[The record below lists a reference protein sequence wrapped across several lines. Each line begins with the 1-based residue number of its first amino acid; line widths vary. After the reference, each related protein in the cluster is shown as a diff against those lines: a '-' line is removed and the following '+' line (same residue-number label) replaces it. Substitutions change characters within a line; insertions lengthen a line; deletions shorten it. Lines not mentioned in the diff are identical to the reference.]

1 MPVQTKICGLTDAD
15 AVIAAAGAG
24 AWRMGLVFFP
34 SSPRNIAPADAFAL
48 AGIAPITMERVAV
61 FVDPSD
67 DLLDAIMDRIPI
79 NAVQLHGN
87 ETPERT
93 AEISRRVG
101 VQVIKAIGVAREEDL
116 AQVAAYEPVCNWL
129 MFDAKTP
136 DDATRPGGM
145 GEAFDWQILAGR
157 TWKRPWI
164 LSGGLTPDNVQ
175 RAIQISGAKF
185 VDVSSGVESAPGVKD
200 PRMIRS
206 FLEAVAAVD
215 STPSPSPLKE

>member
-79 NAVQLHGN
+79 NA
-87 ETPERT
+87 ERT

-136 DDATRPGGM
+136 DDAMRPGGM

-157 TWKRPWI
+157 TWKRSWI